1 MESQVNQ
8 SKPPKKHRV
17 AKIIADIFG
26 ILFIIGG
33 ISLAA
38 LGGYALS
45 VVGSAEGR
53 GIVTN
58 ATAAAQL
65 SAQGF
70 GLVIGGVISLV
81 IGVVLLYVGLR
92 K

>member
-1 MESQVNQ
+1 MEQSQ
-8 SKPPKKHRV
+8 SPKKHRI

-65 SAQGF
+65 TASGF
-70 GLVIGGVISLV
+70 GLVIGGVISLI
-81 IGVVLLYVGLR
+81 IGLVLLYVGLR